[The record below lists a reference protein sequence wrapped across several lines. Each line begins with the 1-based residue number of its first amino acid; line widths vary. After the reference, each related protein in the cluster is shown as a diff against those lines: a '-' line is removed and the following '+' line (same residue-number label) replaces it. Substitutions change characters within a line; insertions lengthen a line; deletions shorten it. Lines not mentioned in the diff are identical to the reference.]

1 MTSTDERI
9 NLLGLAPSRLRAWF
23 AEMGE
28 KPFRANQVLK
38 WVHQRRVEDFDAMT
52 DLAKSLRERL
62 KEIACIQA
70 PEILLDQESKDG
82 TRKFLVDTGGGNSVE
97 MVYIPE
103 DDRATLCI
111 SSQVGCSL
119 TCTFCSTGRQGFNR
133 NLSTAEIVGQLWL
146 AERLIERRL
155 PTGKAISN
163 VVFMGMGEPL
173 LNEQAVVDAAELMLD
188 DHAYGLSKRRVT
200 ISTSGIVPAI
210 DRLGERLPISL
221 AISLHA
227 PNDALRNELVPIN
240 EKYPLDEL
248 MAACDRYAEVVPHGA
263 IIYEYVMI
271 QGIND
276 TPEHADELIE
286 LLGPRKE
293 AVKINLIP
301 FNPFEGSGY
310 ERSSRNRIERFRARL
325 KAVGINTVPRKTR
338 GDDIDAACGQLAGK
352 VADRSRRQDRLAQM
366 GLDRGVVEVTGS

>member
-9 NLLGLAPSRLRAWF
+9 NLLGLSPSRLRAWF

-38 WVHQRRVEDFDAMT
+38 WVHQRRVDDFDAMT

-62 KEIACIQA
+62 KEVACIQA

-227 PNDALRNELVPIN
+227 PNDALRDELVPIN
-240 EKYPLDEL
+240 EKYPLDQL
-248 MAACDRYAEVVPHGA
+248 MAACDRYAKVVPHGA

-271 QGIND
+271 QGVND
-276 TPEHADELIE
+276 TPEHADELIA
-286 LLGPRKE
+286 LLGPRKD
-293 AVKINLIP
+293 AVKVNLIP

-310 ERSSRNRIERFRARL
+310 ERSSRNRIERFRAQL

-352 VADRSRRQDRLAQM
+352 VADKSRRKDRLAQM
-366 GLDRGVVEVTGS
+366 GLDRGVVEVTR

>member
-1 MTSTDERI
+1 MTATDERI
-9 NLLGLAPSRLRAWF
+9 NLLGLAPSHLRDWF
-23 AEMGE
+23 SEMGE

-62 KEIACIQA
+62 KEIACIRP
-70 PEILLDQESKDG
+70 PEILLDQASRDG

-173 LNEQAVVDAAELMLD
+173 LNEQAVVDSAELMLD

-227 PNDALRNELVPIN
+227 PNDALRDELVPIN
-240 EKYPLDEL
+240 EKYPLDQL

-271 QGIND
+271 QGVND

-352 VADRSRRQDRLAQM
+352 VADRSRRSDRLARM
-366 GLDRGVVEVTGS
+366 GLDRGVVEVTR

>member
-1 MTSTDERI
+1 
-9 NLLGLAPSRLRAWF
+9 
-23 AEMGE
+23 
-28 KPFRANQVLK
+28 
-38 WVHQRRVEDFDAMT
+38 
-52 DLAKSLRERL
+52 
-62 KEIACIQA
+62 
-70 PEILLDQESKDG
+70 
-82 TRKFLVDTGGGNSVE
+82 
-97 MVYIPE
+97 
-103 DDRATLCI
+103 
-111 SSQVGCSL
+111 
-119 TCTFCSTGRQGFNR
+119 
-133 NLSTAEIVGQLWL
+133 
-146 AERLIERRL
+146 
-155 PTGKAISN
+155 
-163 VVFMGMGEPL
+163 
-173 LNEQAVVDAAELMLD
+173 
-188 DHAYGLSKRRVT
+188 
-200 ISTSGIVPAI
+200 VPAI

-271 QGIND
+271 QDVND

-286 LLGPRKE
+286 LLGPRKD

-366 GLDRGVVEVTGS
+366 GLGQGVVEVTR